1 MSQPASHVSR
11 NTWQETLRDRMRS
24 LSRFG
29 RTQYWVIKHAS
40 LWLLGFTVLYA
51 LGGVLLGWRAAYEV
65 LVGLK
70 PPADAAFPVFG
81 YVLSLAGWLVVPA
94 FVGATAGYLV
104 TRKIEGRRTVTL
116 EALLDQMRAQA
127 GGPGSPPPIP
137 APPRAGNP
145 GAPSRAS
152 GP

>member
-1 MSQPASHVSR
+1 MSQPAPQVPR
-11 NTWQETLRDRMRS
+11 NTWQETLRDRVRS

-40 LWLLGFTVLYA
+40 LWLLGFMVVYV

-70 PPADAAFPVFG
+70 PPAEAAFPVFG
-81 YVLSLAGWLVVPA
+81 YVLSLAGWLIVPA
-94 FVGATAGYLV
+94 FIGATAGYLV
-104 TRKIEGRRTVTL
+104 TRKIEGRRTIAL

-127 GGPGSPPPIP
+127 GGPGPPPRVPDPPP
-137 APPRAGNP
+137 AGSP